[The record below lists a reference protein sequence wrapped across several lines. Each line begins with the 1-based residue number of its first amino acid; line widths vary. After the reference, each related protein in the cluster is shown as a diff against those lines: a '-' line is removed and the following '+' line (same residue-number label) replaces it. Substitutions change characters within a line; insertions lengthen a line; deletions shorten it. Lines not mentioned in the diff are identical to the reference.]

1 MNYVIL
7 PQCIE
12 AIERFYHNV
21 AKKYAHTYSAE
32 LMHQNIDEAFDS
44 MYMIEN
50 GLLRR
55 NPTVS
60 KWKGYYMANTKKWY
74 FAYKVFDETVVVI
87 DACHAQNM
95 R

>member
-1 MNYVIL
+1 MKHIIL

-12 AIERFYHNV
+12 AIDDFYHNV

-32 LMHQNIDEAFDS
+32 LMHKNIDEAFDS

-50 GLLRR
+50 TLQRR
-55 NPTVS
+55 TPTIS
-60 KWKGYYMANTKKWY
+60 KWQGYYMANTKKWY
-74 FAYKVFDETVVVI
+74 FAYKVFNDTVVVI

-95 R
+95 K